1 MVTSNFSHTL
11 EFRSFLFRTNRISLF
26 QVIPESSL
34 TTEEIKPES
43 IDVEEEKEKEKSE
56 NSEKSQKSE
65 SGHVLVTAS
74 SSDHM
79 IKLWRVLTDSES
91 EVTLQ
96 KTEITYKRVLIG
108 KEPKIT

>member
-1 MVTSNFSHTL
+1 MFQVWLVFNYDT
-11 EFRSFLFRTNRISLF
+11 SFLFRINRISLF

-34 TTEEIKPES
+34 TTEEIKPET
-43 IDVEEEKEKEKSE
+43 IEVEEEKEK
-56 NSEKSQKSE
+56 SEKSQKSE

-96 KTEITYKRVLIG
+96 RTEITFKRVLTG
-108 KEPKIT
+108 KESKIT

>member
-1 MVTSNFSHTL
+1 M
-11 EFRSFLFRTNRISLF
+11 
-26 QVIPESSL
+26 IPESSL
-34 TTEEIKPES
+34 TTEEIKPET
-43 IDVEEEKEKEKSE
+43 IEVEEEKEK
-56 NSEKSQKSE
+56 SEKSQKSE

-96 KTEITYKRVLIG
+96 KTEITFKRVLTG
-108 KEPKIT
+108 KESKIT